1 MFLYITVHLHLIASL
16 SASSFSACF
25 VEHNVL
31 GGLVRMGMVAWNVS
45 FQFSLNNLHLADVKV
60 LPKKMVQML
69 VQKLHQL
76 GLGGQRKG
84 LQYV

>member
-1 MFLYITVHLHLIASL
+1 ML
-16 SASSFSACF
+16 C
-25 VEHNVL
+25 
-31 GGLVRMGMVAWNVS
+31 LVRMGMVAWNVS

-76 GLGGQRKG
+76 GRGGREWG
-84 LQYV
+84 YNMSN